1 MTVSFACCS
10 ESLSFFFFPV
20 SPCRRLIGSAEKL
33 QPTVLYKPQ
42 RSYNRSAIGMTRMFF
57 NINDMHVDIYVPAKA
72 AGNNLTV
79 SCLQLGTSALA
90 QSFRLNFRT

>member
-1 MTVSFACCS
+1 
-10 ESLSFFFFPV
+10 
-20 SPCRRLIGSAEKL
+20 
-33 QPTVLYKPQ
+33 
-42 RSYNRSAIGMTRMFF
+42 MFF